1 VLFSD
6 HRAVVVY
13 REATVAQEERELDER
28 KARVLR
34 AVVHDFIKT
43 AEPVGSRNLTER
55 YALGVS
61 PATIRHE
68 LAALEEQGFLT
79 HPHTSAGRV
88 PTDRGYRYY
97 VDSLSDVGRLARAQE
112 AAIAS
117 YFDGVADLEETL
129 VRTSLLLASL
139 TRHTAMVAPPALD
152 RSRVRH
158 VELVALGTRIV
169 LLVLIFETGRISK
182 RMIELADDVD
192 PDHLEQLRRELNEA
206 LDGERLAE
214 APAALAAL
222 AERTEPTRRPLLDT
236 VNAAIDQL
244 DSDQEGGRVLVGG
257 QAYLLA
263 SPGAF
268 AGLETVQEVY
278 EALEQQVILV
288 RLLRAAMDADAESIS
303 VTIGTEHEVQQMQ
316 ATSLVSTSYPMGE
329 AVGSIGVLGPT
340 RMDYLHAMAAVRAV
354 ARYLGDMLDDVE
366 P

>member
-1 VLFSD
+1 MG
-6 HRAVVVY
+6 
-13 REATVAQEERELDER
+13 QGERELDER

-43 AEPVGSRNLTER
+43 AEPVGSRALAER

-68 LAALEEQGFLT
+68 LAALEEQGFLS

-88 PTDRGYRYY
+88 PTDRGYRHY
-97 VDSLSDVGRLARAQE
+97 VDSLSDVGQLARAQE
-112 AAIAS
+112 QAIAR

-139 TRHTAMVAPPALD
+139 TRYTAMVAPPTLD
-152 RSRVRH
+152 RSRLRH
-158 VELVALGTRIV
+158 VELVALGARIV

-182 RMIELADDVD
+182 RMVELAGDVD
-192 PDHLEQLRRELNEA
+192 PDHLEQLRRELNQA
-206 LDGERLAE
+206 LDGERLGH
-214 APAALAAL
+214 AAARLAAL
-222 AERTEPTRRPLLDT
+222 AQRTERDRLPLL
-236 VNAAIDQL
+236 AAVTTAIGQL
-244 DSDQEGGRVLVGG
+244 ESDQEAGRVVVGG
-257 QAYLLA
+257 QAHLA

-268 AGLETVQEVY
+268 AALETVQEVY
-278 EALEQQVILV
+278 EALEQQVVLV
-288 RLLRAAMDADAESIS
+288 RLLKAAMHPEDPDAQRIS
-303 VTIGTEHEVQQMQ
+303 VTIGSEHELAQMQ
-316 ATSLVSTSYPMGE
+316 ATSLVSTSYPVGE